1 MATFKEVLMSGAG
14 NPKAIL
20 GMVVKGFGLFLT
32 VTGMVGL
39 SLILGPLNEI
49 LKFEFTPIFGSN
61 AYAAL
66 LCFLFTVVG
75 GTLDFLGVGIVTYF
89 LQKK

>member
-39 SLILGPLNEI
+39 SLTLGPLNEI
-49 LKFEFTPIFGSN
+49 LNFEFTPIFGSN
-61 AYAAL
+61 GYAAL
-66 LCFLFTVVG
+66 LCFVFTVIG
-75 GTLDFLGVGIVTYF
+75 GVLDFFGAAIVTYF
-89 LQKK
+89 SQKK